1 MTLSKK
7 TRYSIEPVL
16 FLLPLLA
23 MIGLFIYYPL
33 VQNFIN
39 SFFRFSAF
47 SPQKEYVGF
56 ENFVRLAHDKVVVT
70 ALKNN
75 FRYAVVSLLVQV
87 CFGLVLAAILEDE
100 FFKKYSVIF
109 RTTFFLPVL
118 ISITVICLLFTFI
131 YHPTNG
137 LLNGFLSL
145 IGLGSWQRPW
155 LGSSKTAI
163 WATIAVS
170 QWQSTGYIMM
180 LFIVAIQKIPAE
192 LYEAAELDGAGK
204 IRKFFTIT
212 IPQVKETFFVA
223 SVITVTGSVLVFN
236 EPYILTAGGGP
247 GTSSITLAVYMY
259 QSGFFRDMMGYASA
273 IAIVIFIISA
283 ILAFVQIKAFGTGE
297 D

>member
-1 MTLSKK
+1 
-7 TRYSIEPVL
+7 
-16 FLLPLLA
+16 
-23 MIGLFIYYPL
+23 
-33 VQNFIN
+33 
-39 SFFRFSAF
+39 
-47 SPQKEYVGF
+47 
-56 ENFVRLAHDKVVVT
+56 
-70 ALKNN
+70 
-75 FRYAVVSLLVQV
+75 
-87 CFGLVLAAILEDE
+87 
-100 FFKKYSVIF
+100 
-109 RTTFFLPVL
+109 
-118 ISITVICLLFTFI
+118 
-131 YHPTNG
+131 
-137 LLNGFLSL
+137 
-145 IGLGSWQRPW
+145 
-155 LGSSKTAI
+155 
-163 WATIAVS
+163 
-170 QWQSTGYIMM
+170 MM

-259 QSGFFRDMMGYASA
+259 QSGFFKDMMGYASA